1 MALALFDLDKTLL
14 DCDSDFEW
22 GQFLVSKKLV
32 DEEEYA
38 RANQYFYEEYQR
50 GTLDI
55 VEFSAF
61 SFKPLSELKLST
73 LNELHQEF
81 MQNIIIPMIRS
92 QSQVT
97 IDKHHAQ
104 GDTCIM
110 ITATNSFIAR
120 PIAKHFGIQHLIAT
134 EPKIINGKY
143 TTEIEGTPCF
153 QEGKVTRLN
162 DWMKTNNAN
171 LEGSYLY
178 SDSMNDLPLLEAV
191 ETAIAVQP
199 DDTLKAIAE
208 ERGWKIIS
216 LQ

>member
-104 GDTCIM
+104 GDTSIM